1 MKFTIENLKLCQM
14 KKSIFLF
21 ISVSMLFSTYSTAQP
36 QLSAEILKQL
46 ETAEKDMINALS
58 NGDSAAFKKIA
69 GKDYMDINANGIKMD
84 LPSML
89 NDLPNFKGLSVNFS
103 EQSQRVYGNFVLR
116 TGKAKLSAG
125 GQLIAEIFYTQG
137 WVYRDKKWQ
146 FVHWQGTMTKD
157 FLQMK

>member
-1 MKFTIENLKLCQM
+1 M
-14 KKSIFLF
+14 KKPVLLF
-21 ISVSMLFSTYSTAQP
+21 ISVSLLVSIYSTAQTH
-36 QLSAEILKQL
+36 LSKEILKQL
-46 ETAEKDMINALS
+46 ETAEKEMISALS

-69 GKDYMDINANGIKMD
+69 GDDYVDINANGIRMD

-103 EQSQRVYGNFVLR
+103 ERSQRIYGNFVLR

-146 FVHWQGTMTKD
+146 FVHWQGTMTRE
-157 FLQMK
+157 FLQRK

>member
-1 MKFTIENLKLCQM
+1 M
-14 KKSIFLF
+14 KKPVLLF
-21 ISVSMLFSTYSTAQP
+21 ISVSLLVSIYSTAQTH
-36 QLSAEILKQL
+36 LSKEILKQL
-46 ETAEKDMINALS
+46 ETAEKEMINALS

-69 GKDYMDINANGIKMD
+69 GDDYVDINANGIRMD

-103 EQSQRVYGNFVLR
+103 ERSQRIYGNFVLR

-146 FVHWQGTMTKD
+146 FVHWQGTMTRE
-157 FLQMK
+157 FLQRK

>member
-1 MKFTIENLKLCQM
+1 M
-14 KKSIFLF
+14 KKPVLLFL
-21 ISVSMLFSTYSTAQP
+21 SVSLLISIYSTAQTH
-36 QLSAEILKQL
+36 LSKEILKHL
-46 ETAEKDMINALS
+46 ETAEKEMISALS

-69 GKDYMDINANGIKMD
+69 GKEYLDINADGIRMD

-89 NDLPNFKGLSVNFS
+89 NDLHNFKGLSVNFS
-103 EQSQRVYGNFVLR
+103 EQSQKVYGDFVLR

-146 FVHWQGTMTKD
+146 FVHWQGTKTRE
-157 FLQMK
+157 FLQRK

>member
-1 MKFTIENLKLCQM
+1 M
-14 KKSIFLF
+14 KKPVLLIL
-21 ISVSMLFSTYSTAQP
+21 SVSWLISIYSTAQSH
-36 QLSAEILKQL
+36 LSKEILKQL
-46 ETAEKDMINALS
+46 ETAEKEMISALS

-69 GKDYMDINANGIKMD
+69 GEEYLDINAIGIRTD

-89 NDLPNFKGLSVNFS
+89 NDLHNFKGLSVNFS
-103 EQSQRVYGNFVLR
+103 ERSQRVYGNFVLR

-146 FVHWQGTMTKD
+146 FVHWQGTMTRE
-157 FLQMK
+157 FLQRK